1 MSTGA
6 GVMSKMMCLRN
17 EVVPA
22 EQMMCLRNDVP
33 LRGNAGDGSIQNAL
47 RDALGI
53 LSGKTFQQSK
63 GLLQNIKGERR

>member
-1 MSTGA
+1 
-6 GVMSKMMCLRN
+6 MMCLR
-17 EVVPA
+17 
-22 EQMMCLRNDVP
+22 QWCLRRAQNDVP